1 MAETTMPP
9 SRTQSAGVHKLQTIL
24 VVDDDTV
31 IRKLCTAVLKGAGYN
46 VFSAEDGLKAI
57 EICLAG
63 RSRVDL
69 ALLDI
74 KMPKMSGFRLLDCLA
89 SSRTADRFILM
100 SGYIYSNDAFANA
113 GSNRRCSFLLKP
125 FTPRFLV
132 ETVRRELSISAPQMN
147 STHGEAGNNAQ
158 SSMNAAL

>member
-9 SRTQSAGVHKLQTIL
+9 SRKQPAGVHKLQTIL

-31 IRKLCTAVLKGAGYN
+31 IRKLCTAVLKGAGYK
-46 VFSAEDGLKAI
+46 VFSAEDGLQAI

-63 RSRVDL
+63 RGPVDL

-74 KMPKMSGFRLLDCLA
+74 KMPKMTGRRLLDCLA
-89 SSRTADRFILM
+89 SSRTATRFILM
-100 SGYIYSNDAFANA
+100 SGYGEDAFANA
-113 GSNRRCSFLLKP
+113 GSDRSCSFLRKP
-125 FTPRFLV
+125 FTPSALV

-147 STHGEAGNNAQ
+147 ATHGEAETTVRA
-158 SSMNAAL
+158 

>member
-1 MAETTMPP
+1 MAKTTAPP
-9 SRTQSAGVHKLQTIL
+9 LRTQSEGVQEFQTIL
-24 VVDDDTV
+24 VVDDDKA

-74 KMPKMSGFRLLDCLA
+74 KMPKMSGLRLLDCLA

-100 SGYIYSNDAFANA
+100 SGYICSNDDAFANA
-113 GSNRRCSFLLKP
+113 ASNRSYSFLLKP
-125 FTPRFLV
+125 FTPPFLV
-132 ETVRRELSISAPQMN
+132 ETVRREFSISAPQRTRHTEKPETTL
-147 STHGEAGNNAQ
+147 SVA
-158 SSMNAAL
+158 